1 MGTDLTQRVRR
12 NTSGEKA
19 PARTDADEKATREE
33 AGRKM
38 LGTQI
43 AQMQHSFQAA
53 MPRGAEAAQLVRDA
67 MTCLRQTPK
76 LATCEPQSVLG
87 ALMTCAQLGLRP
99 GVLGHAWV
107 LPFWDNRFEWLDDR
121 GRKRTGGFRAQLIV
135 GYQGMV
141 ALAYRSEQLQDLVA
155 RTVYENDVFE
165 VEYGL
170 DDKLVHK
177 PRMTGSRGEPIAYY
191 AVAKLTT
198 GGRVFYVMSH
208 PDMLEYRD
216 KYAMAKNRDGGIVG
230 PWRDNFESMAL
241 KTCVRQLSKWLPK
254 STEFASAIEADGTI
268 RVDASP
274 NPDAMLHGE
283 QPLPDDA
290 IDGEV
295 VEEPARETGGGEPVD
310 AHDQFEPATKPQLTK
325 YHFLLGK
332 LGVNDDGEKLELL
345 STLLKRKVESS
356 AEATKPE
363 MSGVIDLLEGVA
375 RQDNPAEV
383 LASTLG
389 QIREA
394 AADEASRD
402 S

>member
-43 AQMQHSFQAA
+43 AQMQNSFQAA
-53 MPRGAEAAQLVRDA
+53 MPRGTEAAQLVRDA

-141 ALAYRSEQLQDLVA
+141 ALAYRSDQLQDLVA

-177 PRMTGSRGEPIAYY
+177 PLMTGDRGEPIAYY

-216 KYAMAKNRDGGIVG
+216 KYAMAKNRDGEIVG

-283 QPLPDDA
+283 QPLPDL
-290 IDGEV
+290 DGEV
-295 VEEPARETGGGEPVD
+295 VDHQPDAAAEKSATEGADPVPTVDEHQMKRLHAQLGE
-310 AHDQFEPATKPQLTK
+310 
-325 YHFLLGK
+325 
-332 LGVNDDGEKLELL
+332 LGVTDRDRHRTLAMLL
-345 STLLKRKVESS
+345 QREISS
-356 AEATKPE
+356 ANDIT
-363 MSGVIDLLEGVA
+363 
-375 RQDNPAEV
+375 
-383 LASTLG
+383 
-389 QIREA
+389 
-394 AADEASRD
+394 ADEMPKLIEMLADILKQGDPKAVLQATLAQLGNGES
-402 S
+402 